1 MHAAQDA
8 DSVHTPAFNDEKLY
22 LVARIADD
30 IAPTLA
36 DRAEDRDMACRMAW
50 RIVRSYAPTS
60 EGEVLSAARI
70 VSLSLTQLDLLRA
83 AASSDLTATLKL
95 KLLGTAVAL
104 NRSITQA
111 ERALS
116 RSQRGEEVRRPK
128 LPIPDEP
135 DTPMSKNPAQAA
147 LADLGMRRARL
158 RDEVARLEARAAKAR
173 QTLKPGAATT
183 PAPLQAA
190 PTAPPPLSRPI
201 ADPVEPAGPVK
212 QSPAPNRA
220 APATPPDFNAVADFK
235 RHVAAAQ
242 RAHRAVRLGCGNR
255 AVPGREMPHP
265 PPPA

>member
-22 LVARIADD
+22 LVARITDD
-30 IAPTLA
+30 IAPNLA
-36 DRAEDRDMACRMAW
+36 DRAEDRGMACQMAW
-50 RIVRSYAPTS
+50 RMVRSYAPTS

-70 VSLSLTQLDLLRA
+70 VSLPLTQLDLLRA

-116 RSQRGEEVRRPK
+116 RSQLAEDGRRPK

-135 DTPMSKNPAQAA
+135 DTPMSENPAQAA

-173 QTLKPGAATT
+173 QTLEPRSAIT
-183 PAPLQAA
+183 PAPIQAA
-190 PTAPPPLSRPI
+190 PAPPPPLPRPI
-201 ADPVEPAGPVK
+201 ADPVQPVEP
-212 QSPAPNRA
+212 SPDPNRA
-220 APATPPDFNAVADFK
+220 TPSTPPGFNAVADFK

-242 RAHRAVRLGCGNR
+242 RAHRAGRLSCGNH
-255 AVPGREMPHP
+255 AVPGREMPRP
-265 PPPA
+265 